1 MVRDGRGETD
11 GAPGADARPLG
22 VPSPRRPGAH
32 EPDLREPVELSA
44 EVRGA
49 AEGQGTDA
57 LRPDPRRLPARQ
69 PGARLPGARGT
80 RLDETAAR
88 EAVLAAADR
97 LYYRRGIQSVGMDE
111 LRAEAGVPLKRL
123 YQLFESKDA
132 IVAEVLRRRHEMW
145 ENGLSGLV
153 SAAPTPRARLLAV
166 YDYLARW
173 FDDRDF
179 NGCIF
184 INSFGELGSASATVA
199 TMVRAHKNGFQEY
212 VQGLV
217 RDVGGTA
224 ELAAQLAILAE
235 GAQTTAAIAGTSD
248 AARHA
253 RSAAETLIDA
263 AGVRRA

>member
-1 MVRDGRGETD
+1 MVRDTESAAD
-11 GAPGADARPLG
+11 GAAGMDARTPGVPRPRQPGAQ
-22 VPSPRRPGAH
+22 
-32 EPDLREPVELSA
+32 EPDLREA
-44 EVRGA
+44 EVRQVDRRGPDGRGSGA
-49 AEGQGTDA
+49 SQ
-57 LRPDPRRLPARQ
+57 PDSQLGPRQVATRQ
-69 PGARLPGARGT
+69 SVVRSA
-80 RLDETAAR
+80 RLDEAAAR

-123 YQLFESKDA
+123 YQLFESKEA
-132 IVAEVLRRRHEMW
+132 IVAEVLHRRHDLW
-145 ENGLSGLV
+145 ESGLTLVV

-173 FDDRDF
+173 FDERDF

-184 INSFGELGSASATVA
+184 INSFGELGAASATVA
-199 TMVRAHKNGFQEY
+199 TLVRSHKNGFQGY

-263 AGVRRA
+263 AAVRRS